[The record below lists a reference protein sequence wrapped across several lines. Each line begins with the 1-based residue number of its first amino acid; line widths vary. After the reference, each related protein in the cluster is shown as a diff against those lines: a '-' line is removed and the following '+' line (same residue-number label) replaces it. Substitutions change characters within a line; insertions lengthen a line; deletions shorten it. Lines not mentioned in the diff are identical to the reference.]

1 MLMPQ
6 WTHSLKK
13 SPDTFPTVVGLISL
27 FFILIIIFMI
37 SNSVVFWT
45 GTKVETSLSL
55 PTVHSVEL
63 NVADK
68 MIITITRSGEIFFNE
83 QSLDWHELQREL
95 GERVRESRIA
105 MAKASGVSPDR
116 LADTTQA
123 APMVIVRA
131 DKNISYETISR
142 VMDLARSLDL
152 NVYLAAD
159 PPTNSGAEPKLIPDG
174 AGP

>member
-1 MLMPQ
+1 MPQ

-45 GTKVETSLSL
+45 GTRVETSLSL
-55 PTVHSVEL
+55 PTVRSVEL

-68 MIITITRSGEIFFNE
+68 MIITITRSGELFFNE
-83 QSLDWHELQREL
+83 KSLDWHELQREL

-105 MAKASGVSPDR
+105 MAKVSGLDHDHNPN
-116 LADTTQA
+116 AHI

-159 PPTNSGAEPKLIPDG
+159 PPSSIASEPILVSPDG

>member
-1 MLMPQ
+1 MLQ

-13 SPDTFPTVVGLISL
+13 TPDSFPAVVGLISL

-37 SNSVVFWT
+37 SNSVIFWT
-45 GTKVETSLSL
+45 GTRVETTLSL
-55 PTVHSVEL
+55 PAVRSVEL

-68 MIITITRSGEIFFNE
+68 MIITITRSGELFFNE
-83 QSLDWHELQREL
+83 KSLDWHELQREL

-105 MAKASGVSPDR
+105 MAKVTGLHPEGERNGNV
-116 LADTTQA
+116 

-142 VMDLARSLDL
+142 VMDLARSLGL

-159 PPTNSGAEPKLIPDG
+159 PPANNSEAIFVPDG
-174 AGP
+174 VAP

>member
-1 MLMPQ
+1 MPH

-45 GTKVETSLSL
+45 GTRVETSLSL
-55 PTVHSVEL
+55 PTVRSVEL

-68 MIITITRSGEIFFNE
+68 MIITITRSGEVFFNE
-83 QSLDWHELQREL
+83 KSLDWHELQREL

-105 MAKASGVSPDR
+105 MAKVSGLDPERDSN
-116 LADTTQA
+116 AHI

-159 PPTNSGAEPKLIPDG
+159 PPANAAPEPIFVPDG
-174 AGP
+174 AGL

>member
-1 MLMPQ
+1 MLMPR
-6 WTHSLKK
+6 WTHSLKE

-27 FFILIIIFMI
+27 FFILIILFMI

-45 GTKVETSLSL
+45 GTKVETSLAL
-55 PTVHSVEL
+55 PTVRSVEL

-83 QSLDWHELQREL
+83 KSLDWHELQREL

-105 MAKASGVSPDR
+105 MEKVSGLDSERDSG
-116 LADTTQA
+116 THI

-142 VMDLARSLDL
+142 VMDMARSLDL

-159 PPTNSGAEPKLIPDG
+159 PPANTMPEPIFVPDG
-174 AGP
+174 AGI

>member
-1 MLMPQ
+1 MPR
-6 WTHSLKK
+6 WTHSLKE

-27 FFILIIIFMI
+27 FFILIILFMI

-55 PTVHSVEL
+55 PTVRSVEL

-68 MIITITRSGEIFFNE
+68 MIITITRSRDFFNE
-83 QSLDWHELQREL
+83 KAWIGMNFSAEL
-95 GERVRESRIA
+95 GERVGEAGLPWLKS
-105 MAKASGVSPDR
+105 
-116 LADTTQA
+116 ADWTPERDSSTHI

-142 VMDLARSLDL
+142 VMDMARSLDL

-159 PPTNSGAEPKLIPDG
+159 PPANAVPEPIFVPDG
-174 AGP
+174 AEL

>member
-1 MLMPQ
+1 MAQ
-6 WTHSLKK
+6 WKHSLKE
-13 SPDTFPTVVGLISL
+13 SPTTFPTIVGLVSL

-45 GTKVETSLSL
+45 GTRVETSLSL
-55 PTVHSVEL
+55 PTVGSVEL
-63 NVADK
+63 QVADK

-83 QSLDWHELQREL
+83 KSLDWHELQLEL
-95 GERVRESRIA
+95 GERVRESHIGMSKIRGFDAERDPAANI
-105 MAKASGVSPDR
+105 
-116 LADTTQA
+116 
-123 APMVIVRA
+123 APMIIVRA

-159 PPTNSGAEPKLIPDG
+159 PPAAGNSAPVFMPDG
-174 AGP
+174 VLP

>member
-1 MLMPQ
+1 MPQ

-13 SPDTFPTVVGLISL
+13 SPETFPTVVGLISL

-45 GTKVETSLSL
+45 GTRVETSLSL
-55 PTVHSVEL
+55 PTVRSVEL

-68 MIITITRSGEIFFNE
+68 MIITITRSGELFFNE
-83 QSLDWHELQREL
+83 KSLDWYELQREL

-105 MAKASGVSPDR
+105 MAKVSGFNPDQPSNP
-116 LADTTQA
+116 QA

-131 DKNISYETISR
+131 DKNIAYETISR
-142 VMDLARSLDL
+142 VMDMARSLDL

-159 PPTNSGAEPKLIPDG
+159 PPASSVPQPVIAPDG
-174 AGP
+174 AGS

>member
-1 MLMPQ
+1 MPQ
-6 WTHSLKK
+6 WTHTLKK
-13 SPDTFPTVVGLISL
+13 SPDSFPTVVGLISL
-27 FFILIIIFMI
+27 FFILIIVFMI

-45 GTKVETSLSL
+45 GTRVETSLSL
-55 PTVHSVEL
+55 PAVQSVEL

-83 QSLDWHELQREL
+83 KSLDWHELQREL

-105 MAKASGVSPDR
+105 SAKVSGSDPEVERSGN
-116 LADTTQA
+116 L

-131 DKNISYETISR
+131 DRNISYETISR
-142 VMDLARSLDL
+142 VMDLSRSLGL

-159 PPTNSGAEPKLIPDG
+159 PPPSGPEASFVPDG
-174 AGP
+174 VPP

>member
-1 MLMPQ
+1 MPH

-45 GTKVETSLSL
+45 GTRVETSLSL
-55 PTVHSVEL
+55 PTVRSVEL

-68 MIITITRSGEIFFNE
+68 MIITITRSGEVFFNE
-83 QSLDWHELQREL
+83 KSLDWHELQREL

-105 MAKASGVSPDR
+105 MAKVSGLDPERDSN
-116 LADTTQA
+116 AHI

-159 PPTNSGAEPKLIPDG
+159 PPANAAPEPIFVPDG
-174 AGP
+174 AGI

>member
-1 MLMPQ
+1 M
-6 WTHSLKK
+6 
-13 SPDTFPTVVGLISL
+13 ISL

-45 GTKVETSLSL
+45 GTRVETSLSL
-55 PTVHSVEL
+55 PTVRSVEL

-68 MIITITRSGEIFFNE
+68 MIITITRSGEVFFNE
-83 QSLDWHELQREL
+83 KSLDWHELQREL

-105 MAKASGVSPDR
+105 MAKVSGLDPERDSN
-116 LADTTQA
+116 AHI

-159 PPTNSGAEPKLIPDG
+159 PPANAAPEPIFVPDG
-174 AGP
+174 AGI

>member
-1 MLMPQ
+1 MPQ

-13 SPDTFPTVVGLISL
+13 TPDTFPTVVGLISL

-55 PTVHSVEL
+55 PTVRSVEL

-83 QSLDWHELQREL
+83 KSLDWYELQREL

-105 MAKASGVSPDR
+105 MAKVSGLDPDR
-116 LADTTQA
+116 NPKAHI

-159 PPTNSGAEPKLIPDG
+159 LPSNAATEPIFVPDG